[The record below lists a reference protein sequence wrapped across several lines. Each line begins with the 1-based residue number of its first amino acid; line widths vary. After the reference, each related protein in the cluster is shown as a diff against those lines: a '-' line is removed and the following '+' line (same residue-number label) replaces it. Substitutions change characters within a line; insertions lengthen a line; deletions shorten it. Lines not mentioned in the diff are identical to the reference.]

1 MTILRSI
8 LLAFGVLVSACVANV
23 HAAGFRVT
31 FINPG
36 GDSGFWGHVS
46 KTMQAAAADF
56 DVDLEILNA
65 DRRPYY
71 MEKLLQER
79 LSKGDLPDYF
89 ILVNELQEG
98 ARLMQLLDG
107 QPVETVF
114 LLNTLTQSQYGVLNE
129 RGKSSIIGSITPN
142 NEWAGYEM
150 AQSLVSFGKTGGAAN
165 GGLRMLALTGDD
177 STPAALDRQRGME
190 QAAADSGVDLIGA
203 VPVNWNEETAYERAK
218 TFLNRTKVDAIWG
231 ANDAIALGA
240 KRAAIELGMK
250 PGENIAFAG
259 LNWSKAGMEAV
270 KNGQLTM
277 THGGHFFAGAWV
289 IVMLYDYHN
298 RPAPKSALDNV
309 SFQMSAITRDNVNL
323 FLDRLGDQNWAK
335 IDFLGFSQAMT
346 GLSQYDFSATAI
358 LNAAKN

>member
-8 LLAFGVLVSACVANV
+8 LLAFSVLVSACVANV

-114 LLNTLTQSQYGVLNE
+114 LLNTLTKSQYGVLNE
-129 RGKSSIIGSITPN
+129 RVQSSIIGSITPN

-150 AQSLVSFGKTGGAAN
+150 AQSLVSFGKSGGAA
-165 GGLRMLALTGDD
+165 GR
-177 STPAALDRQRGME
+177 
-190 QAAADSGVDLIGA
+190 
-203 VPVNWNEETAYERAK
+203 
-218 TFLNRTKVDAIWG
+218 
-231 ANDAIALGA
+231 
-240 KRAAIELGMK
+240 
-250 PGENIAFAG
+250 
-259 LNWSKAGMEAV
+259 
-270 KNGQLTM
+270 
-277 THGGHFFAGAWV
+277 
-289 IVMLYDYHN
+289 
-298 RPAPKSALDNV
+298 RPKDVGPH
-309 SFQMSAITRDNVNL
+309 R
-323 FLDRLGDQNWAK
+323 R
-335 IDFLGFSQAMT
+335 
-346 GLSQYDFSATAI
+346 
-358 LNAAKN
+358 